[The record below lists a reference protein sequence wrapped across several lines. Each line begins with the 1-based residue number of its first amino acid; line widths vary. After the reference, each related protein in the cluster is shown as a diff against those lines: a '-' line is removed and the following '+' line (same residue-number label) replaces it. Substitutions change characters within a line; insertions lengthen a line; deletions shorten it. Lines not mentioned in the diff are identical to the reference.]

1 MMSIRIVRAGLCALA
16 LMLATSGRCQADAT
30 LFPIHIGVPA
40 TDQGIG
46 LMYAVETGMFT
57 KAGLDVQLD
66 HTSPNGGA
74 TAAAVVSGSFDMGNS
89 IVTAIFDAH
98 MKGIPFTLVAT
109 GAVYDSK
116 NPYSGMIVAAD
127 SPIQKLTDIKPGSTV
142 GLAILRDVGQ
152 LAITKAFDE
161 AGMSAKDIKFTEI
174 PQSAALAAVDA
185 HRVVLAELSNPLL
198 NAAAATGKARIIPDL
213 NALGNTFTFTGY
225 FVTKDYAAKHSKEL
239 KTFATVLAA
248 AARYTNAH
256 PAETAALLSQES
268 KIPLEVVQKMP
279 RVQNGTGISAAG
291 IQPLIDAEAKYGFI
305 AHGFPAA
312 ELIDPDVLTK

>member
-1 MMSIRIVRAGLCALA
+1 MLYTQIVRAGFCALA
-16 LMLATSGRCQADAT
+16 LSLATAGRCQADAT
-30 LFPIHIGVPA
+30 LFPIHVGLPA
-40 TDQGIG
+40 TDQGISM
-46 LMYAVETGMFT
+46 MYASQTGMFA

-98 MKGIPFTLVAT
+98 MKGIPFTLVAS
-109 GAVYDSK
+109 GAIYDSK

-142 GLAILRDVGQ
+142 GLAILRDIGE

-174 PQSAALAAVDA
+174 PQSAGAAAVEA
-185 HRVVLAELSNPLL
+185 HRVVMTELSNPLL

-213 NALGNTFTFTGY
+213 SALGNNFTLTGY
-225 FVTKDYAAKHSKEL
+225 FVMKDYAAKHPKEL
-239 KTFATVLAA
+239 KAFVAVLAA

-256 PAETAALLSQES
+256 PAETAALLSQVS
-268 KIPLEVVQKMP
+268 KIPLDVVQKMP
-279 RVQNGTGISAAG
+279 RVQNGAGVSPAG

-305 AHGFPAA
+305 AHAFPAQ
-312 ELIDPDVLTK
+312 ELIDPDVMTK